1 MDFIRYL
8 SEKHGIYLNEQQQKA
23 VVNIQGP
30 TLLLAVPG
38 AGKTT
43 VIVSRCANMVLNHKI
58 DPGKILTL
66 TFSKASV
73 IDMKNRFHKIFGD
86 EAGKGLNFSTI
97 HSFCFNI
104 LKTWSRDLGGN
115 FPIIIES
122 DRSPITKNQLLRQ
135 IFYKHNNIY
144 INDDKLEELSN
155 KICYIKNMM
164 LSNDEI
170 ENQIT
175 NIKNF
180 FKIYKSYEEY
190 KLRNNYIDFDD
201 MLARTLNLL
210 LENKEIAEMY
220 RNKYEYIN
228 VDESQDTSYLQHQII
243 RQLAIPK
250 NNIFMVGDEDQSIY
264 AFRGAFP
271 KALMDFKKT
280 YPGAS
285 VLLMEKNYRSTLNII
300 AAANKL
306 IKQNDE
312 RYNKTMFSERG
323 PGAPVKYKCLQ
334 ERIQQYPYIVSLLKQ
349 QENLSGTAV
358 LYRNNVSAISLAYEL
373 HARGIPFYLHEYKA
387 NFFRHWII
395 IDIIRFMEFSLDQAN
410 VKAFREIY
418 YKMNIFI
425 SKAMADYAIENSNT
439 GRNFFDILLGY
450 PGNTEMKNIRLL
462 ETKHNIIKLS
472 RMKPEEAIDFIMN
485 ELGYGN
491 YIIRQNHNSSDELNS
506 LMLYIS
512 ELKYIALKT
521 RSIKEFKDN
530 LAILKEV
537 MDNSK
542 HNREKN
548 AVTLSTIHSSKGLEF
563 DKVYIIDLF
572 DGILP
577 SSESINNFIL
587 GDKTLIQEEVRLF
600 YVGIT
605 RAKHYLEL
613 IAANKLEGK
622 PVKPSRFIEQLF
634 FEDNSLSS
642 MSSVGNLYFPTEQ
655 G

>member
-1 MDFIRYL
+1 
-8 SEKHGIYLNEQQQKA
+8 
-23 VVNIQGP
+23 
-30 TLLLAVPG
+30 
-38 AGKTT
+38 
-43 VIVSRCANMVLNHKI
+43 
-58 DPGKILTL
+58 
-66 TFSKASV
+66 
-73 IDMKNRFHKIFGD
+73 
-86 EAGKGLNFSTI
+86 
-97 HSFCFNI
+97 
-104 LKTWSRDLGGN
+104 
-115 FPIIIES
+115 
-122 DRSPITKNQLLRQ
+122 
-135 IFYKHNNIY
+135 
-144 INDDKLEELSN
+144 
-155 KICYIKNMM
+155 
-164 LSNDEI
+164 
-170 ENQIT
+170 
-175 NIKNF
+175 
-180 FKIYKSYEEY
+180 
-190 KLRNNYIDFDD
+190 
-201 MLARTLNLL
+201 
-210 LENKEIAEMY
+210 
-220 RNKYEYIN
+220 

-280 YPGAS
+280 YPGAR
-285 VLLMEKNYRSTLNII
+285 VLLMEKNYRSTINII

-358 LYRNNVSAISLAYEL
+358 LYRNNVSAISLAYEMY
-373 HARGIPFYLHEYKA
+373 ASGIPFYLREYKA

-395 IDIIRFMEFSLDQAN
+395 IDIIHFMEFSLNQAN

-418 YKMNIFI
+418 HKMNIFI
-425 SKAMADYAIENSNT
+425 SKAMADYAIKNSNT
-439 GRNFFDILLGY
+439 GRNFFDILIGY
-450 PGNTEMKNIRLL
+450 PGNTEMKNFRLL
-462 ETKHNIIKLS
+462 ETKYNIIKMS
-472 RMKPEEAIDFIMN
+472 RMKPEEAIEFIIN

-491 YIIRQNHNSSDELNS
+491 YIKRQNHSSSDELNS

-512 ELKYIALKT
+512 ELKYIASKT
-521 RSIKEFKDN
+521 RSIKEFKEK

-577 SSESINNFIL
+577 TSESINNLIL

-622 PVKPSRFIEQLF
+622 SVKPSRFIELLF
-634 FEDNSLSS
+634 FEDYSLSS
-642 MSSVGNLYFPTEQ
+642 KSSVGTL
-655 G
+655 